1 MALLVA
7 RAAAGRRLGGCLLQG
22 LAAAPT
28 GANTLPMARPPAR
41 ALPAATGRSLVAAG
55 ARGLRDFP
63 IQLLIRNHNFLRK
76 VGGKAFEVQR
86 EWSLGIVLQPSEV
99 KALRARHGDLSAAF
113 AEFYK
118 HELFLHQLHIPGASM
133 TDRSIGYLLWAGC
146 MRGAHALGDG
156 GEQCGATG

>member
-7 RAAAGRRLGGCLLQG
+7 RAAAVRRLGCCLLQG
-22 LAAAPT
+22 LAVAPT
-28 GANTLPMARPPAR
+28 GACDVLAVRQPAR
-41 ALPAATGRSLVAAG
+41 VLPVATGHPLAAAG
-55 ARGLRDFP
+55 ARGIRDFP
-63 IQLLIRNHNFLRK
+63 TQLLIRNHNFLRK

-118 HELFLHQLHIPGASM
+118 HELYLHQLHIPGAWCPI
-133 TDRSIGYLLWAGC
+133 DRSVALVR
-146 MRGAHALGDG
+146 MRIAHAAAGGDD
-156 GEQCGATG
+156 QFGATG